1 MLDSA
6 GIPFQVVPSTG
17 EESLDYAEPLLTAEG
32 NARAKAEGA
41 ALPAGAP
48 RPLFVL
54 GADTIVVV
62 DGRVLGKPRDRAEAR
77 SMLVLLSGRSHSVIT
92 GVALIREDVSGE
104 RRWAVGSAET
114 EVWFRALRS
123 VQLDAYLRGGEWA
136 DKAGA
141 YGIQGGAGL
150 FVERIEGEY
159 TNVVGLPLS
168 LVVMLCARLGFDLPG
183 RRWIPSL
190 GTSRA
195 HPV

>member
-1 MLDSA
+1 MLAGA
-6 GIPFQVVPSTG
+6 GIPFQVVPSSG
-17 EESLDYAEPLLTAEG
+17 EESLDYAEPLLAAEG

-41 ALPAGAP
+41 AVPADAP

-62 DGRVLGKPRDRAEAR
+62 DGCVLGKPQDRAEAR
-77 SMLVLLSGRSHSVIT
+77 RMLALLSGRSHAVIT
-92 GVALIREDVSGE
+92 GVALIRDDPCGE
-104 RRWAVGSAET
+104 RTCAVGSAET
-114 EVWFRALRS
+114 LVWFRALRPA
-123 VQLDAYLRGGEWA
+123 QLDAYLSGGEWA

-159 TNVVGLPLS
+159 ANVVGLPLS
-168 LVVMLCARLGFDLPG
+168 LTVMLCGRLGFDLLG
-183 RRWIPSL
+183 RCWASPL
-190 GTSRA
+190 GTTRV